1 MIKIEKLTTKIPVYD
16 ITVDNVHNFYAN
28 DILVHNCQEINLP
41 TSPVYDINDGKMY
54 TKRIKV
60 KKSDYEKFVA
70 LTDKN
75 NIKIK
80 PNN

>member
-1 MIKIEKLTTKIPVYD
+1 MIKIEKLTTKTPVYD

-60 KKSDYEKFVA
+60 KKSDYEKFLA
-70 LTDKN
+70 LTDKE